1 MERMKVDSSAAA
13 AVGYDPDTQVLE
25 VEFHGKNGAPGK
37 VWQYFPV
44 SQSVYD
50 EMMAPG
56 GSIGR
61 TLGQKV
67 KADPAITEVDVT
79 DEQAVANA

>member
-1 MERMKVDSSAAA
+1 MERLKVDSSAAA

-37 VWQYFPV
+37 VWQYSPV
-44 SQSVYD
+44 SQAIYD
-50 EMMAPG
+50 EMMAPD

-67 KADPAITEVDVT
+67 KANPAITAVDVT
-79 DEQAVANA
+79 DEQVPA